1 MEKFTNKGLGRIYD
15 QLIELPHFFVD
26 SSERPRESPADTE
39 PGGGKPGLLGR
50 RPARDTCPSSSVL
63 LLLEEGERTESK
75 IRERTAESGRL
86 FPVAS
91 FKEKVVKSRRPLR
104 CPRRPAPWSWLP
116 FWGRR
121 GRFGP
126 AAPSRSGPW
135 RAAAIRPG
143 LGRLRVVNPCGQ
155 CARFRPRWSLQQ
167 CQPGEGTL
175 R

>member
-1 MEKFTNKGLGRIYD
+1 MINSSNFLTFSWIVQRGRVSR
-15 QLIELPHFFVD
+15 QPTRSRV
-26 SSERPRESPADTE
+26 A
-39 PGGGKPGLLGR
+39 GKPGLLGR

-155 CARFRPRWSLQQ
+155 FARFRPRWSLPQ